1 MMRKI
6 QIAPSLLASNFLDL
20 ESDVKQVVEA
30 KADYLH
36 YDVMDGHFVP
46 NISFGLPIVSAITAS
61 FNIVHDVHL
70 MISNPAEYFEAFAK
84 AGAKIITFHYETA
97 RDLIT
102 VKSWIKQLHKLG
114 VKAGISIKPQ
124 TKVEVLKPLLGTVDL
139 ILIMSVEPGFGGQ
152 AFLPAA
158 LAKINWLRQELDA
171 TKLKTLI
178 EVDGG
183 INLET
188 SKACIDAGADI
199 LVVGSYLFKQK
210 NLAKAIKQ
218 LKHE

>member
-1 MMRKI
+1 MRKI
-6 QIAPSLLASNFLDL
+6 LIAPSLLASNFLKL
-20 ESDVKQVVEA
+20 ETEVKRVVDA

-46 NISFGLPIVSAITAS
+46 NISFGLPVVSALTS
-61 FNIVHDVHL
+61 TTNIVHDVHL
-70 MISNPAEYFEAFAK
+70 MISNPATYFEAFAK
-84 AGAKIITFHYETA
+84 AGANIITFHFETA
-97 RDLIT
+97 KDLKT
-102 VKSWIKQLHKLG
+102 MQSWIQQLHGLG

-124 TKVEVLKPLLGTVDL
+124 TKVEVLKPLLGLVDL
-139 ILIMSVEPGFGGQ
+139 ILVMSVEPGFGGQ
-152 AFLPAA
+152 AFLPSAIE
-158 LAKINWLRQELDA
+158 KIKWLRHQLDEA
-171 TKLKTLI
+171 TLKTLI

-188 SKACIDAGADI
+188 SKPCIEAGADV
-199 LVVGSYLFKQK
+199 LVAGSYLFKHT

>member
-1 MMRKI
+1 MRKI
-6 QIAPSLLASNFLDL
+6 LIAPSLLASNFLKL
-20 ESDVKQVVEA
+20 ETEVKRVVDA

-46 NISFGLPIVSAITAS
+46 NISFGLPVVSALTS
-61 FNIVHDVHL
+61 TTNIVHDVHL
-70 MISNPAEYFEAFAK
+70 MISNPATYFEAFAK
-84 AGAKIITFHYETA
+84 AGANIITFHFETA
-97 RDLIT
+97 KDL
-102 VKSWIKQLHKLG
+102 KMMQSWIQQLHGLG

-124 TKVEVLKPLLGTVDL
+124 TKVEVLKPLLGLVDL
-139 ILIMSVEPGFGGQ
+139 ILVMSVEPGFGGQ
-152 AFLPAA
+152 TFLPSAIE
-158 LAKINWLRQELDA
+158 KIKWLRHQLDEA
-171 TKLKTLI
+171 TLKTLI

-188 SKACIDAGADI
+188 SKPCIDAGADI
-199 LVVGSYLFKQK
+199 LVAGSYLFKHT

>member
-1 MMRKI
+1 MRKI
-6 QIAPSLLASNFLDL
+6 LIAPSLLASNFLKL
-20 ESDVKQVVEA
+20 ETEVKRVVDA

-46 NISFGLPIVSAITAS
+46 NISFGLPVVSALTS
-61 FNIVHDVHL
+61 TTNIVHDVHL
-70 MISNPAEYFEAFAK
+70 MISNPATYFEAFAK
-84 AGAKIITFHYETA
+84 AGANIITFHFETA
-97 RDLIT
+97 KDLKT
-102 VKSWIKQLHKLG
+102 MQSWIQQLHGLG

-124 TKVEVLKPLLGTVDL
+124 TKVEVLKPLLGLVDL
-139 ILIMSVEPGFGGQ
+139 ILVMSVEPGFGGQ
-152 AFLPAA
+152 AFLPSAIE
-158 LAKINWLRQELDA
+158 KIKWLRHQLDEA
-171 TKLKTLI
+171 TLKTLI

-188 SKACIDAGADI
+188 SKPCIDAGADI
-199 LVVGSYLFKQK
+199 LVAGSYLFKHT

>member
-1 MMRKI
+1 MRKI
-6 QIAPSLLASNFLDL
+6 YIAPSLLASNFLNL
-20 ESDVKQVVEA
+20 EAEVKRVINA

-46 NISFGLPIVSAITAS
+46 NLSFGLPIVSAITEN
-61 FNIVHDVHL
+61 FKIVHDVHL
-70 MISNPAEYFEAFAK
+70 MISNPAAYFEAFAK
-84 AGAKIITFHYETA
+84 AGANIITFHFETA
-97 RDLIT
+97 KDLKTIQT
-102 VKSWIKQLHKLG
+102 WIEKLHDLG

-124 TKVEVLKPLLGTVDL
+124 TKVEVLKPLLGLVDL

-152 AFLPAA
+152 PFLPSAIE
-158 LAKINWLRQELDA
+158 KIKWLRHYLDLG
-171 TKLKTLI
+171 KFKTLI

-188 SKACIDAGADI
+188 SKQCIDAGVDI
-199 LVVGSYLFKQK
+199 LVAGSYIFKQT
-210 NLAKAIKQ
+210 NLTKVIKQ

>member
-1 MMRKI
+1 MRKI
-6 QIAPSLLASNFLDL
+6 LIAPSLLASNFLKL
-20 ESDVKQVVEA
+20 ETEVKRVVDA

-46 NISFGLPIVSAITAS
+46 NISFGLPVVSALTS
-61 FNIVHDVHL
+61 TTNIVHDVHL
-70 MISNPAEYFEAFAK
+70 MISNPATYFEAFAK
-84 AGAKIITFHYETA
+84 AGANIITFHFETA
-97 RDLIT
+97 KDL
-102 VKSWIKQLHKLG
+102 KMMQSWIQQLHGLG

-124 TKVEVLKPLLGTVDL
+124 TKVEVLKPLLGLVDL
-139 ILIMSVEPGFGGQ
+139 ILVMSVEPGFGGQ
-152 AFLPAA
+152 AFLPSAIE
-158 LAKINWLRQELDA
+158 KIKWLRHQLDEA
-171 TKLKTLI
+171 TLKTLI

-188 SKACIDAGADI
+188 SKPCIEAGADI
-199 LVVGSYLFKQK
+199 LVAGSYLFKHT

>member
-1 MMRKI
+1 
-6 QIAPSLLASNFLDL
+6 
-20 ESDVKQVVEA
+20 VVDA

-46 NISFGLPIVSAITAS
+46 NISFGLPVVSALTS
-61 FNIVHDVHL
+61 TTNIVHDVHL
-70 MISNPAEYFEAFAK
+70 MISNPATYFEAFAK
-84 AGAKIITFHYETA
+84 AGANIITFHFETA
-97 RDLIT
+97 KDL
-102 VKSWIKQLHKLG
+102 KMMQSWIQQLHGLG

-124 TKVEVLKPLLGTVDL
+124 TKVEVLKPLLGLVDL
-139 ILIMSVEPGFGGQ
+139 ILVMSVEPGFGGQ
-152 AFLPAA
+152 AFLPSAIE
-158 LAKINWLRQELDA
+158 KIKWLRHQLDEA
-171 TKLKTLI
+171 TLKTLI

-188 SKACIDAGADI
+188 SKPCIEAGADV
-199 LVVGSYLFKQK
+199 LVAGSYLFKHT

>member
-1 MMRKI
+1 MRKI
-6 QIAPSLLASNFLDL
+6 LIAPSLLASNFLKL
-20 ESDVKQVVEA
+20 ETEVKRVVDA

-46 NISFGLPIVSAITAS
+46 NISFGLPVVSALTS
-61 FNIVHDVHL
+61 TTNIVHDVHL
-70 MISNPAEYFEAFAK
+70 MISNPATYFEAFAK
-84 AGAKIITFHYETA
+84 AGANIITFHFETA
-97 RDLIT
+97 KDLKT
-102 VKSWIKQLHKLG
+102 MQSWIQQLHGLG

-124 TKVEVLKPLLGTVDL
+124 TKVEVLKPLLGLVDL
-139 ILIMSVEPGFGGQ
+139 ILVMSVEPGFGGQ
-152 AFLPAA
+152 AFLPSAIE
-158 LAKINWLRQELDA
+158 KIKWLRHQLDEA
-171 TKLKTLI
+171 TLKTLI

-188 SKACIDAGADI
+188 SKPCIEAGADI
-199 LVVGSYLFKQK
+199 LVAGSYLFKHT

>member
-1 MMRKI
+1 MRKI
-6 QIAPSLLASNFLDL
+6 YIAPSLLASNFLNL
-20 ESDVKQVVEA
+20 EAEVKRVINA

-46 NISFGLPIVSAITAS
+46 NLSFGLPVVSAITEN
-61 FNIVHDVHL
+61 FKIVHDVHL
-70 MISNPAEYFEAFAK
+70 MISNPAAYFEAFAK
-84 AGAKIITFHYETA
+84 AGANIITFHFETA
-97 RDLIT
+97 KDLKTIQT
-102 VKSWIKQLHKLG
+102 WIKKLHELG

-124 TKVEVLKPLLGTVDL
+124 TNVEVLKPLLGLVDL

-152 AFLPAA
+152 PFLPSAIE
-158 LAKINWLRQELDA
+158 KIKWLRHYLDLG
-171 TKLKTLI
+171 KFKTLI

-188 SKACIDAGADI
+188 SKQCIDAGVDI
-199 LVVGSYLFKQK
+199 LVAGSYIFKQN
-210 NLAKAIKQ
+210 NLTKVIKQ

>member
-1 MMRKI
+1 MRKI
-6 QIAPSLLASNFLDL
+6 LIAPSLLASNFLKL
-20 ESDVKQVVEA
+20 ETEVKRVVDA

-46 NISFGLPIVSAITAS
+46 NISFGLPVVSALTS
-61 FNIVHDVHL
+61 TTNIVHDVHL
-70 MISNPAEYFEAFAK
+70 MISNPATYFEAFAK
-84 AGAKIITFHYETA
+84 AGANIITFHFETA
-97 RDLIT
+97 KDL
-102 VKSWIKQLHKLG
+102 KMMQSWIQQLHGLG

-124 TKVEVLKPLLGTVDL
+124 TKVEVLKPLLGLVDL
-139 ILIMSVEPGFGGQ
+139 ILVMSVEPGFGGQ
-152 AFLPAA
+152 AFLPSAIE
-158 LAKINWLRQELDA
+158 KIKWLRHQLDEA
-171 TKLKTLI
+171 TLKTLI

-188 SKACIDAGADI
+188 SKPCIDAGADI
-199 LVVGSYLFKQK
+199 LVAGSYLFKHT

>member
-1 MMRKI
+1 MRKI
-6 QIAPSLLASNFLDL
+6 LIAPSLLASNFLKL
-20 ESDVKQVVEA
+20 ETEVKRVVDA

-46 NISFGLPIVSAITAS
+46 NISFGLPVVSALTS
-61 FNIVHDVHL
+61 TTNIVHDVHL
-70 MISNPAEYFEAFAK
+70 MISNPATYFEAFAK
-84 AGAKIITFHYETA
+84 AGANIITFHFETA
-97 RDLIT
+97 KDL
-102 VKSWIKQLHKLG
+102 KMMQSWIQQLHGLG

-124 TKVEVLKPLLGTVDL
+124 TKVEVLKPLLGLVDL
-139 ILIMSVEPGFGGQ
+139 ILVMSVEPGFGGQ
-152 AFLPAA
+152 AFLPSAIE
-158 LAKINWLRQELDA
+158 KIKWLRHQLDEA
-171 TKLKTLI
+171 TLKTLI

-188 SKACIDAGADI
+188 SKPCIEAGADV
-199 LVVGSYLFKQK
+199 LVAGSYLFKHT